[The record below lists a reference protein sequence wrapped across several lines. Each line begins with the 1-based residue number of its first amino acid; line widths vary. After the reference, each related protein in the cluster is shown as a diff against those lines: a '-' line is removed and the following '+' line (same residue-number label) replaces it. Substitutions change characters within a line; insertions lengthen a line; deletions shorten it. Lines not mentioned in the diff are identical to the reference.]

1 MNVSVGTSNVIN
13 MYTVTVNFPL
23 VDLSFDDQ
31 KILSVL
37 SAQFHN
43 TTFSVLVEAEGV
55 LRKLENYL
63 RENNIVFEESAFFK
77 DTLRNQDQ

>member
-37 SAQFHN
+37 SVQFHN

-55 LRKLENYL
+55 LRKLENDL
-63 RENNIVFEESAFFK
+63 RENNIVFEESAFFQ
-77 DTLRNQDQ
+77 DT